1 MALIQIHQQQDKDL
15 NAIAEVCP
23 FDAIIVES
31 DKLAI
36 TEACKMCK
44 VCIKQYPEIFYLE
57 EDTPKTVSTA
67 DWEGIA
73 VLAEHHEGEL
83 HPVTLVLVG
92 KAREL
97 GTPLDYKIS
106 VLLIGYEVA
115 SLAEELLSYGVDRV
129 VLYDHK
135 GLKDMLIEPYTNI
148 IEEFIGDYHP
158 STVLVGGTSIG
169 RSLAPRAAARVHA
182 GLTADCTVLTM
193 QPNGDLDQIRP
204 AFGGNI
210 MAHIRTP
217 NHRPQFATVRCK
229 IFDTPEKTETITGT
243 IIRKTPTEKQLK
255 TRISIKSIHIKKKL
269 TSIEDAEI
277 LIVAGRAIRTPADM
291 ALLEDLADALG
302 GMVAGTRPLIES
314 GLLDPRRQIGLSG
327 RTVKPKVLITCGV
340 SGSVQFVAGMKGSE
354 LIYAINTDIEAPIFQ
369 VAHYRLVGDL
379 FEIIP
384 QCIAQLK
391 REV

>member
-1 MALIQIHQQQDKDL
+1 MAIIEIHQQQGKDL
-15 NAIAEVCP
+15 EEIAEVCP
-23 FDAIIVES
+23 FDAITIIEDSLV
-31 DKLAI
+31 I

-44 VCIKQYPEIFYLE
+44 VCIKQYPEIFSLE
-57 EDTPKTVSTA
+57 EETSRSVLTDRYK
-67 DWEGIA
+67 GIA
-73 VLAEHHEGEL
+73 VIAEHHEGDL
-83 HPVTLVLVG
+83 HPVTLELIG

-97 GTPLDYKIS
+97 GAPLGYRIS
-106 VLLIGYEVA
+106 VLIIGYEVGT
-115 SLAEELLSYGVDRV
+115 LAEELLEYGVDTV

-135 GLKDMLIEPYTNI
+135 ALKDMLIEPYTNI
-148 IEEFIGDYHP
+148 IEEFIEEYRP

-169 RSLAPRAAARVHA
+169 RSLAPRAAARVHT

-229 IFDTPEKTETITGT
+229 IFDSPKKVEVKTGQIITK
-243 IIRKTPTEKQLK
+243 RPTVQQLK
-255 TRISIKSIHIKKKL
+255 SRIEISSIHIKKKI

-277 LIVAGRAIRTPADM
+277 LVAAGRAIRTPADM
-291 ALLEDLADALG
+291 ALIEKFAEAIG

-314 GLLDPRRQIGLSG
+314 GLIDPRRQIGLSG
-327 RTVKPKVLITCGV
+327 RTVKPKVIITCGI

-354 LIYAINTDIEAPIFQ
+354 LIYAINTDPEASIFGL
-369 VAHYRLVGDL
+369 AHYRLVGDL
-379 FEIIP
+379 YEIIP
-384 QCIAQLK
+384 QCISQLQ
-391 REV
+391 RGL